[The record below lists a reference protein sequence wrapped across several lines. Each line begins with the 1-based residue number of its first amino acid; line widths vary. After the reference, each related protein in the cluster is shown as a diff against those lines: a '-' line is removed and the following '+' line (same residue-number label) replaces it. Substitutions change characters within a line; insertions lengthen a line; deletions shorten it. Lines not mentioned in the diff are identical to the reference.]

1 MKKIFFIITLLI
13 LIFTVY
19 SKAQSFNDIV
29 FFSTSTTPVNG
40 VKIKTNL
47 PYVNSS
53 QMPTI
58 TITGYSYGHDAP
70 INLIL
75 VYYIYNGSFHKPR
88 ISSFGDYTPS
98 VLLSN
103 ENGKVIIFINDR
115 CYFQRFKVSAFAHGL
130 GNNPAYFQGWTAVD
144 EPLSGTNTVEV
155 PYENKFKG
163 TVNVD
168 GLLRAKEIKVE
179 TGWADFVFD
188 RDYRLPSLAEVE
200 RHIREKGHL
209 QGIPTGEEVK
219 TNGVNLGEMNVKLLQ
234 KIEELTLYI
243 IENDKKD
250 KEKDEIIRQL
260 LDRIEKLEKSSNIK
274 K

>member
-1 MKKIFFIITLLI
+1 MKKIIFKTTLFVLV
-13 LIFTVY
+13 FTIHL
-19 SKAQSFNDIV
+19 KAQTFNDIV

-47 PYVNSS
+47 PYVNST

-58 TITGYSYGHDAP
+58 TITGYSYGHNAP
-70 INLIL
+70 INLTL
-75 VYYIYNGSFHKPR
+75 VYYIYNGSFHNPR

-103 ENGKVIIFINDR
+103 ENGKVIIFINDK

-130 GNNPAYFQGWTAVD
+130 GNNPTYFQGWTAVD
-144 EPLSGTNTVEV
+144 EPLSGTNTMEAV
-155 PYENKFKG
+155 YENRFKRL
-163 TVNVD
+163 VNVD

-188 RDYRLPSLAEVE
+188 KDYRLPSLAEVE
-200 RHIREKGHL
+200 RHIRKKGHL
-209 QGIPTGEEVK
+209 QGIPTEEEVK
-219 TNGVNLGEMNVKLLQ
+219 TNGINLGEINMKLLQ

-243 IENDKKD
+243 IENDKND

-260 LDRIEKLEKSSNIK
+260 LHRIEKLEKK
-274 K
+274 Q